1 MSLADFDLK
10 HYLKQR
16 MELANQA
23 LERLLPPAQTPP
35 ARLHE
40 AMRYSVFAGGKRL
53 RPILVLAS
61 AEALRKSP
69 SDFPREAILEAGAA
83 VEFLH
88 TYSLIHD
95 DLPAMDNDDLRRGQP
110 TCHKAFDEATAILA
124 GDALQAL
131 AFQTLARLTGVE
143 GDRRASCIAELAE
156 ASGCAGMVGGQMEDL
171 LCEGC
176 TQPRPEQVEFIH
188 RLKTAALI
196 RACCGIGA
204 TLAGGSSEEQ
214 ERLREYGT
222 CLGLAFQIVDDILD
236 IVGEEKTLGKTVG
249 KDQSVSKATY
259 PAVYGLEQARRKAD
273 QLIEQAKQAVS
284 ASSDRGFPLR
294 ALADYVSVRDR

>member
-1 MSLADFDLK
+1 VPPADFDLK
-10 HYLKQR
+10 SYLQLR
-16 MELANQA
+16 MERANQA
-23 LERLLPPAQTPP
+23 LDRLLPPAQTPP

-53 RPILVLAS
+53 RPILVQAS
-61 AEALRKSP
+61 AETVGSPPSALP
-69 SDFPREAILEAGAA
+69 QEAILEAGAG

-131 AFQTLARLTGVE
+131 AFQTLAQLTGVE
-143 GDRRASCIAELAE
+143 GDRRASCTAELAE

-176 TQPRPEQVEFIH
+176 AQPRPEQVEFIH

-204 TLAGGSSEEQ
+204 TLAGGSFEDQ
-214 ERLREYGT
+214 KRLREYGT

-236 IVGEEKTLGKTVG
+236 IVGEEKILGKTVG

-259 PAVYGLEQARRKAD
+259 PAVYGLEPARQKAD
-273 QLIEQAKQAVS
+273 QLIEQAKLAVT
-284 ASSDRGFPLR
+284 AYGDRGFPLR
-294 ALADYVSVRDR
+294 ALADYVAARDR

>member
-1 MSLADFDLK
+1 VSLADFDLK